1 MLTITVL
8 HGITTH
14 AQHTRKNSIPVCLV
28 LDVEFD
34 PVSLVRCIPLCLSFL
49 CSILCPFRL
58 TWHRFLMTWSF
69 SPILSSRQASSHITP
84 AMELPLLEYCVRSN
98 MLYTFELNG
107 TPTGWQFCVLCKL
120 HVHTSRW
127 RLLQD
132 SRALDSNKPYMNM
145 DYFFHFV

>member
-1 MLTITVL
+1 MVFEL
-8 HGITTH
+8 
-14 AQHTRKNSIPVCLV
+14 LV
-28 LDVEFD
+28 FD
-34 PVSLVRCIPLCLSFL
+34 FMPVSLELAPIFWM
-49 CSILCPFRL
+49 I
-58 TWHRFLMTWSF
+58 WSF
-69 SPILSSRQASSHITP
+69 SPILSSRQMSSHITP

-98 MLYTFELNG
+98 MLYTFELNA
-107 TPTGWQFCVLCKL
+107 TPTGWQFCVLCRL